1 MSLREHLGRSRAN
14 HHQAQRQART
24 PLYSPGDIKTDTQN
38 PFHLKIPQSSEQ
50 SLTFDPPLN
59 SLEELH
65 YALETMQSDYFEIW
79 LGKWPA
85 AIDWTAAVMGTHV
98 SAALYSLTRSLS
110 YIMPG
115 TLAKDT
121 PDMRKRG
128 SEVELEGQRI
138 ENEINKYFSQ
148 AITFFFGEDH
158 FAIRTQAYDDMLWV
172 VLGWLENIRFIREH
186 DDLHYPPTSHSAGGS
201 KWYGKQFESAFA
213 HRARVFYDLAQ
224 KGWDWKLCGGGMTW
238 SPHKTPY
245 KNAITNELFIAA
257 SVGMYLYFPGDSNC
271 SPYLAGHTN
280 AACTHDYTAEGC
292 CSPPYG
298 PAVPHDPM
306 YLAAAMNGYKWLKS
320 SNMTNA
326 QGLYVDGFHIRDWGK
341 NGSSGTGQCDVRNEM
356 VYTYNQGVLL
366 SGLRGLWEGTGDVA
380 YLEDGHTLV
389 RNVIRATGW
398 QQGYDPHVA
407 SFTSHHFP
415 PPPLPKPA
423 SGGEWAGLGASGILT
438 ELCDPAGKCSQ
449 DSQTF
454 KGIFFHHLTLFC
466 TPLPLDP
473 LVPGKTHAATPT
485 DAMLHSQS
493 CREYAPW
500 VVHNAQA
507 ALSTRDRMG
516 RFGMWWGA
524 GMARGQKQGQK
535 EGREEKRDPTPAEYP
550 VPPLPAGAVDY
561 RNDPTALLE
570 QTEDGVERAGTLYAG
585 MAEGR
590 YVRGGVQAQADP
602 NDRGRGRTVETQ
614 GGGVAAVRAMW
625 EFVNMY
631 RQE

>member
-1 MSLREHLGRSRAN
+1 
-14 HHQAQRQART
+14 
-24 PLYSPGDIKTDTQN
+24 
-38 PFHLKIPQSSEQ
+38 
-50 SLTFDPPLN
+50 
-59 SLEELH
+59 
-65 YALETMQSDYFEIW
+65 MQSDYFEIW

-98 SAALYSLTRSLS
+98 SAALYSLTRSLP

-121 PDMRKRG
+121 PDVRKKD
-128 SEVELEGQRI
+128 SELELEGQRI

-148 AITFFFGEDH
+148 AITYFFGEDH

-172 VLGWLENIRFIREH
+172 VLGWLENIRFIQEH

-238 SPHKTPY
+238 SPHTTPY
-245 KNAITNELFIAA
+245 KNAVTNELFIAA
-257 SVGMYLYFPGDSNC
+257 SVGMYLNFPGDSNC
-271 SPYLAGHTN
+271 SPYLAGHIN
-280 AACTHDYTAEGC
+280 AACTRDYSAEGC

-306 YLAAAMNGYKWLKS
+306 YLAAAVNGYKWLKS

-326 QGLYVDGFHIRDWGK
+326 QGLYVDGFHIRNWGK
-341 NGSSGTGQCDVRNEM
+341 NGSSGTGQCDIRNEM

-398 QQGYDPHVA
+398 QPGYDLRVA

-415 PPPLPKPA
+415 PPPLPKLV

-438 ELCDPAGKCSQ
+438 ELCDPASKCSQ
-449 DSQTF
+449 DAQTF

-466 TPLPLDP
+466 APLPLDP

-485 DAMLHSQS
+485 HAMLHSQS
-493 CREYAPW
+493 CKEYAPW
-500 VVHNAQA
+500 VARNAQA

-516 RFGMWWGA
+516 RFGMWWGV
-524 GMARGQKQGQK
+524 GMAGGQKQGQK
-535 EGREEKRDPTPAEYP
+535 EKREERREERRDRALAEYP
-550 VPPLPAGAVDY
+550 VPSLPAGAVDY
-561 RNDPTALLE
+561 RNDPAALLE
-570 QTEDGVERAGTLYAG
+570 RTEDGAERAGTLYAG
-585 MAEGR
+585 MSEGL

-614 GGGVAAVRAMW
+614 GGGVAVVRAMW

-631 RQE
+631 QQE